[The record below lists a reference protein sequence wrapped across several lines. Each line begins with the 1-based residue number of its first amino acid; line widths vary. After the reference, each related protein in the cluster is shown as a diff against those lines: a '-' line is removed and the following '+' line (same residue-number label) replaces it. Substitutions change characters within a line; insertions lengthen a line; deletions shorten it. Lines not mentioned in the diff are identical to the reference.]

1 MNERMGEG
9 TLDEKRNLLNNC
21 LHATLLKMLAR
32 IAQDIKTAKGPDQA
46 VTLEDI
52 LSYLIG
58 MAKNHGES
66 LPAQIA
72 EVEETS
78 NPQEREQRLLSLMG
92 PFRDEILTKLLPNQA
107 NDFVLPS
114 GMIMNRVKNYLYS
127 AFKEALPG
135 LILGT
140 FQGLSQSAVDR
151 QEIVQNYAPAEVQSL
166 ENASDA
172 LAKRSLA
179 IIKGT
184 LKENAKTVVEK
195 FNSNFLEEQLSHEAQ
210 EWLSGELANFGRTE
224 NSSIA
229 DGWDFAESYLSKV
242 FFNLIGSLALEY
254 DRDHRAEGR
263 YAGQKIS

>member
-1 MNERMGEG
+1 
-9 TLDEKRNLLNNC
+9 
-21 LHATLLKMLAR
+21 MLAR